1 MAETSEIADAERRLA
16 AALERIGKGLSRI
29 GSAPAA
35 APASA
40 PAARSGS
47 AEVEA
52 LREALDSE
60 KMANAQLT
68 ERLKALRE
76 KDTSNFAQME
86 AKVDRLTQQLD
97 VQGLELMRMRKVT
110 MQLRDTVRVLNEA
123 AIQGTTDPAL
133 INKALLAEIE
143 ALRALRQTEV
153 AEMDEILAELRP
165 LIGEGTHA

>member
-1 MAETSEIADAERRLA
+1 MAEPSEITEAGRRLS

-29 GSAPAA
+29 GPATKAP
-35 APASA
+35 
-40 PAARSGS
+40 R
-47 AEVEA
+47 EVET
-52 LREALDSE
+52 LKEALDAE

-76 KDTSNFAQME
+76 RDTSSFATME

-123 AIQGTTDPAL
+123 AIQGTTDAAL

-165 LIGEGTHA
+165 LIGESAHA